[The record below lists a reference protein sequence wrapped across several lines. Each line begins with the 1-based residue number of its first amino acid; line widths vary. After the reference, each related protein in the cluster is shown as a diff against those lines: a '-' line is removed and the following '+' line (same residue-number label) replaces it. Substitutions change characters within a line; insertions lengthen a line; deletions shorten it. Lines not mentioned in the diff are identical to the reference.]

1 MIVVFGWVM
10 IYKFNFIKEKK
21 IYIIKLNFVSIG
33 MVMNL
38 KSWKN
43 LFLYIIEDLIFCIFL
58 LYEYKW
64 KNFNKKYNIIFVN
77 YLFRIFMIELILV
90 IKLWLY
96 DLNVC
101 YYWIIL
107 KSISD
112 VWLNRLFLFVC

>member
-1 MIVVFGWVM
+1 MIVLFWWVM

-21 IYIIKLNFVSIG
+21 ILYNKVKFCKYIG

-64 KNFNKKYNIIFVN
+64 KNFNKKYNIIFVY
-77 YLFRIFMIELILV
+77 YLFKDI
-90 IKLWLY
+90 Y
-96 DLNVC
+96 D
-101 YYWIIL
+101 WIDF
-107 KSISD
+107 S
-112 VWLNRLFLFVC
+112 N

>member
-1 MIVVFGWVM
+1 MIVVFWWVM

-64 KNFNKKYNIIFVN
+64 KNFNKKYNIIFVY
-77 YLFRIFMIELILV
+77 YLFKDI
-90 IKLWLY
+90 Y
-96 DLNVC
+96 D
-101 YYWIIL
+101 WIDF
-107 KSISD
+107 S
-112 VWLNRLFLFVC
+112 N

>member
-1 MIVVFGWVM
+1 
-10 IYKFNFIKEKK
+10 
-21 IYIIKLNFVSIG
+21 

-96 DLNVC
+96 DLKVC

-107 KSISD
+107 KSI
-112 VWLNRLFLFVC
+112 L